1 MLRIRLGKQQETA
14 IVQCNDV
21 HRADSDDI
29 VVSFYAWRNITGR
42 QQVVEIRWSYVD
54 EGTGVVD

>member
-1 MLRIRLGKQQETA
+1 MRERKQEKNG
-14 IVQCNDV
+14 IVQRNDV

-29 VVSFYAWRNITGR
+29 IVSFYAWRNITGR
-42 QQVVEIRWSYVD
+42 QQVVKIRWSYVD